1 MARIALRAQAVSPS
15 LTLAITAQ
23 AKRMKVEGKA
33 VVSFGAGEPDFNTP
47 DYICKAA
54 KDALDMGL
62 TKYTPAAGTE
72 ALRAAVA
79 DKLKA
84 DNHLLYAP
92 EDIVISNGA
101 KHALF
106 NAFSAILDEGDEVII
121 PAPYWLTYP
130 ELVKLCG
137 GVNEFVRTK
146 AEKGF
151 KLTAAELE
159 KAITPKTKAGLI
171 NNPCN
176 PTGAVYSEKELKAL
190 ARVLEKHEEIFIISD
205 EIYEKLIYDLP
216 PCYSIAEYSPQ
227 IKARTILVNGVSKTY
242 AMTGWRIGYT
252 ASDRAVAKA
261 IAGMQSHT
269 TSNPNAIAQYAALGA
284 YTGSEG
290 EAFLAQMRQTFDTRR
305 KYMIE
310 TLEGMQPLTYIR
322 PEGAFYMMVG
332 VEKLFG
338 KQTPRGVKIES
349 AYSFATALLSECE
362 VAVIPCEPFGADGYV
377 RLSYAI
383 SLEDIKEGLS
393 RIKAFADS
401 LR

>member
-1 MARIALRAQAVSPS
+1 MTQIALRARAVSPS

-23 AKRMKVEGKA
+23 AKKMKAEGKA

-54 KDALDMGL
+54 KDALDMGF

-79 DKLKA
+79 AKLKA
-84 DNHLLYAP
+84 DNHLSYAP

-106 NAFSAILDEGDEVII
+106 NAFSAILDEGDEVIV

-137 GVNEFVRTK
+137 GVNVFVQTK
-146 AEKGF
+146 AEDGF
-151 KLTAAELE
+151 KLTAAGLE
-159 KAITPKTKAGLI
+159 KAITEKTKAVLI

-190 ARVLEKHEEIFIISD
+190 ARVLEAHEEIYIIAD
-205 EIYEKLIYDLP
+205 EIYEKLVYDVP
-216 PCYSIAEYSPQ
+216 ACYSIAAYSPQ
-227 IKARTILVNGVSKTY
+227 IKERTILVNGVSKTY

-252 ASDRAVAKA
+252 ASATAVSKA

-269 TSNPNAIAQYAALGA
+269 TSNPNAIAQYAALAA
-284 YTGSEG
+284 YTGREG
-290 EAFLAQMRQTFDTRR
+290 EAFLSQMRQTFDTRR
-305 KYMIE
+305 KIMIE
-310 TLEGMQPLTYIR
+310 TLESMAPLTYVH

-332 VEKLFG
+332 VHKLFG
-338 KQTPRGVKIES
+338 KQTPRGAKIES
-349 AYSFATALLSECE
+349 AHSFATALLNECE

-383 SLEDIKEGLS
+383 SQEDIKEGLS
-393 RIKAFADS
+393 RIKAFMER